1 LGQVWSLGSDFRTTQ
16 SVVEIH
22 PSARR
27 HGVDDEDIRH
37 AIDHSLAT
45 EDAGEDPDRWLVI
58 GPDRAG
64 NLLEVVVLFTIEGA
78 QGGDPRNED
87 ARQVQEAD
95 RAVSKDRVYGHTRS
109 GEPITNKDIETLAAE
124 AEAGYDVDALLARR
138 GKRGRP
144 ALGSAPASV
153 ESVRLDPE
161 LRDQLLE
168 RAKAEGTTTSEV
180 IREALRRF
188 LKAA

>member
-1 LGQVWSLGSDFRTTQ
+1 
-16 SVVEIH
+16 
-22 PSARR
+22 
-27 HGVDDEDIRH
+27 
-37 AIDHSLAT
+37 
-45 EDAGEDPDRWLVI
+45 
-58 GPDRAG
+58 
-64 NLLEVVVLFTIEGA
+64 
-78 QGGDPRNED
+78 
-87 ARQVQEAD
+87 
-95 RAVSKDRVYGHTRS
+95 VSKDRVYGHTRS

-124 AEAGYDVDALLARR
+124 TEAGYDVDALLARR

-188 LKAA
+188 LKTA

>member
-1 LGQVWSLGSDFRTTQ
+1 MRRLASTASPTRTSVTLSTMRSPLRTPEKIRPLAHHRPGSSRE
-16 SVVEIH
+16 SVGGGG
-22 PSARR
+22 SR
-27 HGVDDEDIRH
+27 HGRGCAV
-37 AIDHSLAT
+37 
-45 EDAGEDPDRWLVI
+45 
-58 GPDRAG
+58 
-64 NLLEVVVLFTIEGA
+64 
-78 QGGDPRNED
+78 GDPCD
-87 ARQVQEAD
+87 AHARPVQEAN
-95 RAVSKDRVYGHTRS
+95 RVVSKDRVYGHTRA
-109 GEPITNKDIETLAAE
+109 GKPITEKEIEALAAE
-124 AEAGYDVDALLARR
+124 AESGYDVDTLLARR

-168 RAKAEGTTTSEV
+168 RAKAEHTTTSEV